1 MTKVRKTVLTLLMG
15 LVMSIALCFGI
26 VFSTPGAPTTV
37 QAAETYTTKDVAMGA
52 RVAGWYGNGNFT
64 MNITL
69 GEADWGSQKGTITY
83 QGVND
88 MPWVLRSMD
97 FFNHI
102 KLGDKTLAEWG
113 CTTCYDNGVD
123 LNAQEPS
130 YMITLHLSMGRD
142 NMTAAS
148 AAGIGGG
155 TFATILEGAMIP
167 SYAYLM
173 GDQSATV
180 YRAGC
185 DYEMMSSGVA
195 YGVKII
201 GKTDVQSVAYVTGWD
216 STYNN
221 AYFGVSLRG
230 DDYAAISA
238 QTEFNRAKYQSSEF
252 MGNHYSNKILVDGV
266 GGKTEAYGLFNLG
279 SKGQGYFSFVM
290 RAQEAESEEIFIPAG
305 TYFPSYAM
313 NNMYDFNGN
322 PVYMFYETQT
332 DVTFYKQADGTWQK
346 PLVEIET
353 EVTDARLFGD
363 SNDAFAGIAV
373 AGSDYHSAPGTYGGT
388 VQTARSYA
396 ESKNFT
402 SHVLIDDQPLAG
414 SGESYLNVWGNSGY
428 FTFRP
433 GNNNATKIT
442 VLAGCQLPTYRTL
455 LTGEREVYVVKEDI
469 TFVKNAQGVW
479 EKYIPEGD
487 FDTSVTLLQYGRSS
501 NVINVN
507 LSESDYPAPN
517 GNNAST
523 YNIGVSAEKVLAL
536 NLFDNIIVDGYT
548 LRSMYNNYGASR
560 VGEDWMWINK
570 FVGHNFAVHVPGEAR
585 TANKIVIRAGAQFPS
600 LAYAKNGAEVF
611 YVTTEEVTFIRTSS
625 NVEANWEKQGKITF
639 VADGETVATRTYTKA
654 NGIDGTVPAVPE
666 KDGYKAVWESYTL
679 TGDNIVVNAVYTAHD
694 FTETKTNISKLEYA
708 EGFLIVHLTNHDYP
722 NDQGT
727 IKVQDRVSSV
737 HFFDFVEIDGKRV
750 SSAPAAGGDAYLNIW
765 NKIGSF
771 ASYLPAGTAAPASK
785 VVIKKGAQIPTNAYR
800 VDANNKTCFV
810 VEEDVTF
817 LNENGVW
824 VRQGALEGATMPEYE
839 NNYILSDLYNAG
851 HQLSSAFEKG
861 YIYVDKATNMYGYN
875 TSDSFSITFDM
886 SLNLGS
892 KDVSEQGNYTT
903 LNVVTSTRG
912 QNSSYCFGW
921 RFFLYRPESE
931 NKCVQ
936 FFSHPSV
943 YNDGEND
950 GNIDVFEYRDN
961 GTGFEKGKTYRVT
974 LGYKLIDASNGTV
987 EVYVDIDGNFTKR
1000 TYTLEGEYM
1009 NYAPYA
1015 DSLVFTTTSLV
1026 ANGIRISDPGM
1037 TEGEERHTLT
1047 LQDGDNVISSTS
1059 AWKYVLPELDAYT
1072 YNQTGSVF
1080 AGWTTDI
1087 NNVSNLYPAGYEYT
1101 LTGDTTLYPVW
1112 IGFKMRDGAA
1122 VRSIGGSGLRFLV
1135 DIDGNAYSYGVSS
1148 GLIAGAGTLV
1158 VPTSYLSGGVD
1169 FVHASFPAGYFVDVP
1184 TDKWSSQKG
1193 DTWTYVA
1200 ALVNISPAQYARSMS
1215 ARGYLKLNYSNG
1227 ETAYVYTPYD
1237 PSEHARSVYQV
1248 ATLAYQA
1255 NERPQSVIDYVN
1267 SVADIT
1273 IDENLNIMQTAG
1285 TGGNY
1290 HLTIAREGE
1299 KVTLTVE
1306 SGSVQALVING
1317 TRILAGY
1324 AANVVVG
1331 TGVCIID
1338 GYKMTTNGMTI
1349 TFTLSAYDEQ
1359 ATIKYYTTVLE
1370 SYLSRN
1376 DYTDLHKARVEE
1388 IVAEA
1393 KEAMMDGDIGGL
1405 VDYVATLE
1413 SVKTS
1418 DELGEDVGSTK
1429 LATPVVSQGMGYFV
1443 TWEAVENADYYLVK
1457 DDNDYRDGVIVKAD
1471 ETLSY
1476 TVEVVGKH
1484 NVTVTAYSYYDQF
1497 KTSATSASFA
1507 TVEVKPVFSYKAMY
1521 NGLYKFTK
1529 SQMNTLGIST
1539 SGNYYIDNQ
1548 GTTSTS
1554 DDEYFVYYNKDTG
1567 WSANEANATD
1577 WTSPAEF
1584 PAHAARLKAM
1594 GNNILL
1600 ISEGSA
1606 ASLKDGDTWENSRL
1620 RFIMDTAWTLGMKV
1634 IVCDDIIYQQSK
1646 EVGSKSAA
1654 KTVINKRLELL
1665 KKYIAHPAFYGFSLE
1680 DEPEPNSLLTGSE
1693 LESVGYMVQALKEVC
1708 SGLGYS
1714 KANGNEPFFLACL
1727 YQYAEGFELNVV
1739 KYDDYLEDWLSGTGL
1754 DYLYVDLYTG
1764 HAMGDNTNRYSM
1776 TYDVVYGSGTN
1787 GIVGSDKKFYQVITG
1802 HTQSK
1807 DKAGTLTEQD
1817 MYMSMLYAAAHNV
1830 AGYSWFCYF
1839 PIVTELAASMVG
1851 FDGNGYGNGIGN
1863 NASGSYYNAAQTAA
1877 SQFEV
1882 IQSIFNGYKL
1892 KTTSYNDSKK
1902 LLTTTLSNGSK
1913 TITMYTNADTM
1924 SLSATPSVTASGSVC
1939 YLIGYGVGTAEQP
1952 YQVVSGSVTLQ
1963 PGQAVIC
1970 VG

>member
-1 MTKVRKTVLTLLMG
+1 MTRVRKTVLTVLMG

-26 VFSTPGAPTTV
+26 VFSGPGAITTA

-83 QGVND
+83 QGEHD
-88 MPWVLRSMD
+88 MPWVLRNMD

-123 LNAQEPS
+123 LNNQEPS

-155 TFATILEGAMIP
+155 TFATILEGAIIP
-167 SYAYLM
+167 SYGYLM
-173 GDQSATV
+173 GDKTATV

-185 DYEMMSSGVA
+185 DYTMASSGVA
-195 YGVKII
+195 YGIKII
-201 GKTDVQSVAYVTGWD
+201 GKTDVQAIDYVTGWD
-216 STYNN
+216 ATYGNS
-221 AYFGVSLRG
+221 YLGVSLKG
-230 DDYAAISA
+230 DDYAAISD
-238 QTEFNRAKYQSSEF
+238 QTEFNRAQYQSSEF
-252 MGNHYSNKILVDGV
+252 MGNHYASKILVDGV
-266 GGKTEAYGLFNLG
+266 ASKTEAYGLFNLG
-279 SKGQGYFSFVM
+279 TKGKGFYSFVI
-290 RAQEAESEEIFIPAG
+290 RAMEEESEEIFIPAG

-313 NNMYDFNGN
+313 NNMFAFNGN
-322 PVYMFYETQT
+322 PVYMFYETKT
-332 DVTFYKQADGTWQK
+332 DVTFYKQPDGSWQK
-346 PLVEIET
+346 PLVTIAAD
-353 EVTDARLFGD
+353 VSDVRMFGD
-363 SNDAFAGIAV
+363 SGDAFAGIAI
-373 AGSDYHSAPGTYGGT
+373 AGSNYSSAPNTYAGGA
-388 VQTARSYA
+388 QSAKYYA
-396 ESKNFT
+396 QSENFL
-402 SHVLIDDQPLAG
+402 SHVLIDDQPLAMP
-414 SGESYLNVWGNSGY
+414 GEAFLNVWGNYGY

-433 GNNNATKIT
+433 GDNNATKIT
-442 VLAGCQLPTYRTL
+442 VLAGCQLPTYNAL
-455 LTGEREVYVVKEDI
+455 VTGDREVYETKEDV
-469 TFVKNAQGVW
+469 TFVKNDQGVW

-487 FDTSVTLLQYGRSS
+487 FDTEVTLLQYGRSS

-507 LSESDYPAPN
+507 LSNSDYPAPN
-517 GNNAST
+517 DNNAST

-536 NLFDNIIVDGYT
+536 NLFDNIIVDGFT

-560 VGEDWMWINK
+560 ASEDWMWINK
-570 FVGHNFAVHVPGEAR
+570 FVGHNFAVHIPGEAR

-600 LAYAKNGAEVF
+600 LAYAKNGTQVF
-611 YVTTEEVTFIRTSS
+611 YVTTEEVTFIRMSD

-639 VADGETVATRTYTKA
+639 VADGATVATRTYTKS
-654 NGIDGTVPAVPE
+654 NGMDGEIPAVPE

-679 TGDNIVVNAVYTAHD
+679 TGDDIVVNAVYTAHD
-694 FTETKTNISKLEYA
+694 FTETETNISKLEYS

-722 NDQGT
+722 NGDT

-737 HFFDFVEIDGKRV
+737 HFFNFVEIDGKRV
-750 SSAPAAGGDAYLNIW
+750 SAAPAAGGDAYLNIW
-765 NKIGSF
+765 TRIGSF
-771 ASYLPAGTAAPASK
+771 ASYLPAGTAAPANK

-800 VDANNKTCFV
+800 EDANNKTCFV

-824 VRQGALEGATMPEYE
+824 VRQGDLGNATMPSYE
-839 NNYILSDLYNAG
+839 NNYVLSDLYNTG
-851 HQLSSAFEKG
+851 YPLSAAFEKG
-861 YIYVDKATNMYGYN
+861 YLYVDQATNFYGYN

-892 KDVSEQGNYTT
+892 NDVSAQGEYTT
-903 LNVVTSTRG
+903 LNVVTSTHG

-921 RFFLYRPESE
+921 RIYLYRPGST

-936 FFSHPSV
+936 FFSHPSA
-943 YNDGEND
+943 YNTGEND
-950 GNIDVFEYRDN
+950 GNIDAFEYNDN
-961 GTGFEKGKTYRVT
+961 GTGLEKGVTYRVT

-987 EVYVDIDGNFTKR
+987 EVYADIDGNFTKR
-1000 TYTLEGEYM
+1000 TYTLAGTYM
-1009 NYAPYA
+1009 DYAPYA
-1015 DSLVFTTTSLV
+1015 NRLVFTTTSQV

-1047 LQDGDNVISSTS
+1047 LHDGSEVLSTET
-1059 AWKYVLPELDAYT
+1059 AWKYALPELDAYT
-1072 YNQTGSVF
+1072 YGQTGNVF

-1087 NNVSNLYPAGYEYT
+1087 NTVPDLYPAGYEYT

-1122 VRSIGGSGLRFLV
+1122 VRATGKSGLRFLV
-1135 DIDGNAYSYGVSS
+1135 DVDGNAYTYGVNN
-1148 GLIAGAGTLV
+1148 GLIAGAGTLI
-1158 VPTSYLSGGVD
+1158 VPTNYLSGDID
-1169 FVHASFPAGYFVDVP
+1169 FVHTTFPAGYFVDVP
-1184 TDKWSSQKG
+1184 TSTWSSQSG

-1227 ETAYVYTPYD
+1227 ETGYVYTPYN
-1237 PSEHARSVYQV
+1237 PAENARSVYEV
-1248 ATLAYQA
+1248 ATLAYKA
-1255 NERPQSVIDYVN
+1255 NERPESVIDYVN

-1273 IDENLNIMQTAG
+1273 IDEDLNVSQTADKV
-1285 TGGNY
+1285 GNY
-1290 HLTIAREGE
+1290 QLAITKNGSVVTI
-1299 KVTLTVE
+1299 TVE
-1306 SGSVQALVING
+1306 SGSVEALVING
-1317 TRILAGY
+1317 FRIVAGY
-1324 AANVVVG
+1324 NSSVVIGNSVY
-1331 TGVCIID
+1331 VVS
-1338 GYKMTTNGMTI
+1338 GYRMTTNG
-1349 TFTLSAYDEQ
+1349 LSISFMLSDYDENE
-1359 ATIKYYTTVLE
+1359 TLKYYSAFLKN
-1370 SYLSRN
+1370 YLNS
-1376 DYTDLHKARVEE
+1376 DVYTDLHKAKVEE
-1388 IVAEA
+1388 VVE
-1393 KEAMMDGDIGGL
+1393 EAMNGILDGDLGTL
-1405 VDYVATLE
+1405 ADCVAILE
-1413 SVKTS
+1413 TIKTS
-1418 DELGEDVGSTK
+1418 DELGNNVGNTK
-1429 LATPVVSQGMGYFV
+1429 LATPVVSQGMGYYV

-1457 DDNDYRDGVIVKAD
+1457 DDNDYRDGVIVMAD
-1471 ETLSY
+1471 EELSY
-1476 TVEVVGKH
+1476 TTEVVGQH
-1484 NVTVTAYSYYDQF
+1484 NVTVTAYSYYDEF

-1521 NGLYKFTK
+1521 SGLYKFTE
-1529 SQMNTLGIST
+1529 SQMKTLGIST
-1539 SGNYYIDNQ
+1539 SGNYYIDDQ
-1548 GTTSTS
+1548 GTILTS

-1567 WSANEANATD
+1567 WSPNEANATD
-1577 WTSPAEF
+1577 WTSPDEL

-1600 ISEGSA
+1600 INEGSI
-1606 ASLKDGDTWENSRL
+1606 ASFETDDVWHTSRL
-1620 RFIMDTAWTLGMKV
+1620 KYVMDTAWTLGMKV
-1634 IVCDDIIYQQSK
+1634 IVCDEAFYQLSK
-1646 EVGSKSAA
+1646 EASSQSQVANVIKSRAGFA
-1654 KTVINKRLELL
+1654 EYVQ
-1665 KKYIAHPAFYGFSLE
+1665 HPAFYGFSLK
-1680 DEPEPNSLLTGSE
+1680 DEPERNE
-1693 LESVGYMVQALKEVC
+1693 VQNVGYTVKALKAACAEL
-1708 SGLGYS
+1708 GLS

-1727 YQYAEGFELNVV
+1727 YQKNVGFSTIWN
-1739 KYDDYLEDWLSGTGL
+1739 YNDYLTNWLKYTEL
-1754 DYLYVDLYTG
+1754 DYLYVDIYTS
-1764 HAMGDNTNRYSM
+1764 HAMGDSTDRYKS
-1776 TYDVVYGSGTN
+1776 TFEELYGNGTN
-1787 GIVGSDKKFYQVITG
+1787 AVVSGDIKFYQAITA
-1802 HTQSK
+1802 HTQNK
-1807 DKAGTLTEQD
+1807 GTEGKLTEQD
-1817 MYMSMLYAAAHNV
+1817 LYMAMLYAAAHNV

-1863 NASGSYYNAAQTAA
+1863 NATSGYSYYNAAQKAA

-1892 KTTSYNDSKK
+1892 KTRDYNSSKE

-1913 TITMYTNADTM
+1913 TITMYTNADTCD
-1924 SLSATPSVTASGSVC
+1924 LKATPSVTASGSVC